1 MANPEYSV
9 TFARSAREE
18 LESLDRPIVNRIFP
32 VIESLA
38 HNPRPAKCK
47 KLSGVQNRWRIRVG
61 DYRVIY
67 QVFDEDKVVD
77 IVAVRH
83 RREAYR

>member
-1 MANPEYSV
+1 MANVEYAI
-9 TFARSAREE
+9 TFARSARKE
-18 LESLDRPIVNRIFP
+18 LESLDRPLVNRIFP

-38 HNPRPAKCK
+38 QNPRPAKCK
-47 KLSGVQNRWRIRVG
+47 KLSGVQNRWRIRIG
-61 DYRVIY
+61 DYRVVY
-67 QVFDEDKVVD
+67 QIFDDERVVD

>member
-1 MANPEYSV
+1 MASLEYSV
-9 TFARSAREE
+9 TFARSARKG
-18 LESLDRPIVNRIFP
+18 LEGLHRPLVDRIFP
-32 VIESLA
+32 IIESLA
-38 HNPRPAKCK
+38 QNPRPAKCK
-47 KLSGVQNRWRIRVG
+47 KLSGIQNRWRIRIG

-67 QVFDEDKVVD
+67 QISDDEKVVD

>member
-1 MANPEYSV
+1 MANLEYAI
-9 TFARSAREE
+9 TFARSARKE
-18 LESLDRPIVNRIFP
+18 LESLDRPLVNRIFP

-38 HNPRPAKCK
+38 QNPRPAKCK
-47 KLSGVQNRWRIRVG
+47 KLSGVQNRWRIRIG
-61 DYRVIY
+61 DYRVVY
-67 QVFDEDKVVD
+67 QIFDDDKVVD

>member
-1 MANPEYSV
+1 MANLEYAI
-9 TFARSAREE
+9 TFARSARKE
-18 LESLDRPIVNRIFP
+18 LESLDRPLVNRIFP

-38 HNPRPAKCK
+38 QNPRPAKCK
-47 KLSGVQNRWRIRVG
+47 KLSGVQNRWRIRIG

-67 QVFDEDKVVD
+67 QIIDDDKVVD

>member
-1 MANPEYSV
+1 MADLGYAI
-9 TFARSAREE
+9 TFARAARRD
-18 LESLDRPIVNRIFP
+18 LEGLERPLVNRIFS

-38 HNPRPAKCK
+38 QNPRPAKCR
-47 KLSGVQNRWRIRVG
+47 KLSGVHNRWRIRVG

-67 QVFDEDKVVD
+67 QILDEDKVVD

>member
-1 MANPEYSV
+1 MASLEYSV
-9 TFARSAREE
+9 TFARSARKE
-18 LESLDRPIVNRIFP
+18 LEGLDRPLVDRIFP

-38 HNPRPAKCK
+38 QNPRPAKCK
-47 KLSGVQNRWRIRVG
+47 KLSGIQNRWRIRIG

-67 QVFDEDKVVD
+67 QISDDEKVVD

>member
-1 MANPEYSV
+1 MANLEYAI
-9 TFARSAREE
+9 TFARSARKE
-18 LESLDRPIVNRIFP
+18 LESLDRPLVNRIFP

-38 HNPRPAKCK
+38 QNPRPAKCK
-47 KLSGVQNRWRIRVG
+47 KLSGVQNRWRIRIG
-61 DYRVIY
+61 DYRVVY
-67 QVFDEDKVVD
+67 QIFDDERVVD

>member
-1 MANPEYSV
+1 MANLEYAI
-9 TFARSAREE
+9 TFARPARQE
-18 LESLDRPIVNRIFP
+18 LEGLERRLVNRIFP

-38 HNPRPAKCK
+38 QNPRPAKCK
-47 KLSGVQNRWRIRVG
+47 KLSGVQNRWRIRIG

-67 QVFDEDKVVD
+67 QIFDEDKVVD
-77 IVAVRH
+77 IVVVRH

>member
-1 MANPEYSV
+1 MANLEYAV
-9 TFARSAREE
+9 TFATSARKE
-18 LESLDRPIVNRIFP
+18 LESLDRQLVNRIFP

-38 HNPRPAKCK
+38 QNPRPAKCK
-47 KLSGVQNRWRIRVG
+47 KLSGIQNRWRIRVG

-67 QVFDEDKVVD
+67 QIFDDDKAVD

>member
-1 MANPEYSV
+1 MGNLEYAI
-9 TFARSAREE
+9 TFARPARKE
-18 LESLDRPIVNRIFP
+18 LESLDRPLVNRIFP

-38 HNPRPAKCK
+38 QSPRPAKCK
-47 KLSGVQNRWRIRVG
+47 KLSGVQNRWRIRIG
-61 DYRVIY
+61 DYRVVYEI
-67 QVFDEDKVVD
+67 FDDDKTVD

>member
-1 MANPEYSV
+1 MASLEYPV
-9 TFARSAREE
+9 TFARSARKE
-18 LESLDRPIVNRIFP
+18 LEGLDRPLVDRIFP

-38 HNPRPAKCK
+38 QNPRPAKCK
-47 KLSGVQNRWRIRVG
+47 KLSGIQNRWRIRIG

-67 QVFDEDKVVD
+67 QISDDEKVVD

>member
-1 MANPEYSV
+1 MANLGYAI
-9 TFARSAREE
+9 TFAKPAREE
-18 LESLDRPIVNRIFP
+18 LERLDRPIVNRIFP
-32 VIESLA
+32 AIESLA

-61 DYRVIY
+61 DYRVVY
-67 QVFDEDKVVD
+67 QIFDDDKVVD